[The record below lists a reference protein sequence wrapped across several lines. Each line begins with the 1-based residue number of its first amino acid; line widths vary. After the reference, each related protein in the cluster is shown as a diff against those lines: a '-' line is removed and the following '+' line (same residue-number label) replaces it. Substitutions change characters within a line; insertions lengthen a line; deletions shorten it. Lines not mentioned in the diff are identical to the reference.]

1 MEIRDGRMVVDVRPA
16 AGEKAR
22 VLDALPR
29 LADPT
34 RRAHGRRCTLVGRAP
49 GCQAWGTGLL
59 PRANGKT
66 DVVEMLGRD
75 HAPGCNGREAERLPE
90 SIHIDGQDSTANGG
104 RGTRAALGCAGLG
117 SGVCG
122 PEPGEKPRF

>member
-1 MEIRDGRMVVDVRPA
+1 
-16 AGEKAR
+16 
-22 VLDALPR
+22 

-34 RRAHGRRCTLVGRAP
+34 RCAHGRRCTLVGRAP

-90 SIHIDGQDSTANGG
+90 SIHMDGQDSTSNGG
-104 RGTRAALGCAGLG
+104 RGTRPAQVRAGLD
-117 SGVCG
+117 SVYCVQEVREMPRLDRG
-122 PEPGEKPRF
+122 PGPQRVPGRGLRTDQRKP